1 MTVPQPVPAVG
12 NVQDFI
18 EKSGVLEYDIRNDYS
33 FYISGGGS
41 MATKKLG
48 NLIKKARTDAGL
60 TQEELAKKVG
70 GLSAADIGK
79 AERAEKDLT
88 TDQLKAIAKATG
100 VTQKSLLD
108 AAGKSTASASSSK
121 TSSAKSSSAKSS
133 SAKSSSAKTSSGK
146 TASSASGSSMKL
158 TANEKKL
165 VELYREADAE
175 TKKQAMKVLKGEGA
189 DASDLMKKV
198 LGSKAISNVVTQ
210 MIKNSTK

>member
-1 MTVPQPVPAVG
+1 
-12 NVQDFI
+12 
-18 EKSGVLEYDIRNDYS
+18 
-33 FYISGGGS
+33 

-60 TQEELAKKVG
+60 TQEQLAKKVS
-70 GLSAADIGK
+70 GLTAADIGK

-88 TDQLKAIAKATG
+88 ETQLKAIAKATG

-108 AAGKSTASASSSK
+108 AAGKSTASSAAKTGSAKTTSAKASSSK
-121 TSSAKSSSAKSS
+121 T
-133 SAKSSSAKTSSGK
+133 
-146 TASSASGSSMKL
+146 ASGSSMKL

-175 TKKQAMKVLKGEGA
+175 TKKQAMKVLKGEGS

>member
-18 EKSGVLEYDIRNDYS
+18 EKSGVLEYDIRNNYS

-48 NLIKKARTDAGL
+48 TLIKKARTDAGL

-70 GLSAADIGK
+70 GLTAADIGK

-121 TSSAKSSSAKSS
+121 TSSAKS
-133 SAKSSSAKTSSGK
+133 SSGK

>member
-1 MTVPQPVPAVG
+1 
-12 NVQDFI
+12 
-18 EKSGVLEYDIRNDYS
+18 
-33 FYISGGGS
+33 

-48 NLIKKARTDAGL
+48 TLIKKARTDAGL

-70 GLSAADIGK
+70 GLTAADIRK